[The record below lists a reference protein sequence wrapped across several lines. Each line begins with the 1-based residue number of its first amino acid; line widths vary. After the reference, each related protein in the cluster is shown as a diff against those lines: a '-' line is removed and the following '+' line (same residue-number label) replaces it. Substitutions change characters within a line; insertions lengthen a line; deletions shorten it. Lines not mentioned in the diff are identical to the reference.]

1 MLSVILHIRRK
12 SLGPSGPHHVLG
24 PSVDASS
31 AWPLTRTFARST
43 LSLNPPLTRSVL
55 AHNPLPSSIAPLA
68 ALAGSTI
75 MLLTIPW
82 TLALIAGRVVIDA
95 NGDAQYKNKANKEIG
110 WSLTRTGVSS
120 AASGNLFHSGILMMI
135 TCSGYVIIQIPG
147 IMYSGKDGKD
157 APFGSTKLSELE
169 LPWAIGGSATCFV
182 LLFAYLIFQ
191 VLTSNHEALVAEQR
205 KKAIKDGH
213 LSASHI
219 FETIMNTN
227 SDNSTSRGSLQRAT
241 SYRPTGAV
249 SRRLSRERMCRKRE
263 E

>member
-1 MLSVILHIRRK
+1 
-12 SLGPSGPHHVLG
+12 
-24 PSVDASS
+24 
-31 AWPLTRTFARST
+31 
-43 LSLNPPLTRSVL
+43 
-55 AHNPLPSSIAPLA
+55 
-68 ALAGSTI
+68 

-95 NGDAQYKNKANKEIG
+95 NGVAQYKNKANTDIG

-169 LPWAIGGSATCFV
+169 VPWAIGGCVTCFV

-227 SDNSTSRGSLQRAT
+227 SSNLQRAT
-241 SYRPTGAV
+241 SYRATGAV
-249 SRRLSRERMCRKRE
+249 SRRLF
-263 E
+263 